1 MVWCCFFVRTQVS
14 SLRQDQGWMG
24 SQFPPKP
31 GWTMPGA
38 EVWEGAAVCISQETD
53 QGAAQSTWTVE
64 ATSAS
69 LKYVN
74 QKRAVQLGLRRQ
86 MFVFGG
92 DDELCGVPRGQRFP

>member
-14 SLRQDQGWMG
+14 SLRQDQGWTG
-24 SQFPPKP
+24 LQFLPKP

-64 ATSAS
+64 AHFCLAEVHESE
-69 LKYVN
+69 KGC
-74 QKRAVQLGLRRQ
+74 AVCLRPQ